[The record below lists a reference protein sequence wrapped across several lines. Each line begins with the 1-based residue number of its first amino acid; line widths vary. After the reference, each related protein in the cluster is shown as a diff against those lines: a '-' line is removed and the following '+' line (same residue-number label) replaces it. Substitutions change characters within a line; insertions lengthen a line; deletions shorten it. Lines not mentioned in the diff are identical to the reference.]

1 VATINGTAGN
11 DTLTGTSGNDT
22 INGLGGNDLIRAGS
36 TGGTDVVDGG
46 AGFDSIEFASRA
58 TSALIVDFV
67 AGTISGGSS
76 GTISFTS
83 VERIVASNFNDRLSG
98 NGSGQ
103 TLAGQAG
110 ADTLRGAGG
119 VDTLW
124 GGGGA
129 DIFIF
134 REIGTGNAD
143 SVRDFGS
150 GTDKLLL
157 GGSAM
162 SALGAAGDFA
172 AGDARF
178 KANSTGTATDASDR
192 VLYNTTTRQIF
203 YDADGNGSGV
213 KVLIATLQSG
223 ATLAATDIV
232 VEGGGGGGVHL
243 VGTGFEDNLVGGAG
257 DDTLEGL
264 AGDDTLDGSDG
275 NDRLLG
281 GDGADLLLFQAGSG
295 NYGSDTLDGGAG
307 DDFISFGVYATSGV
321 VIDLRAGTLSG
332 GRSSGSATFTN
343 IENAIGGAFNDL
355 LVAYDGVDLG
365 GGVVIGSQ
373 LEGRD
378 GNDTVLGGLA
388 GDNLFGGSDDDEI
401 RGGAGDDYIN
411 AGTGRDSLFGDA
423 GDDFFEL
430 SVFGADSGEDTVDGG
445 TGTDYM
451 SYTGARSALVV
462 DFVAGTISGGHLGG
476 GGSKV
481 FANIENFIS
490 GDGADRITGDD
501 AANVLQGGFGSDT
514 IDGAAGNDTIYGGTE
529 GNPFDQP
536 DELSGGAGN
545 DVLTGSSAPDAFIF
559 DVTPGAANADVITN
573 FVGQSDKMPLD
584 GTAHANSGPSGN
596 FSAGDVRFWS
606 SASGTAHDADDRVIY
621 NTTNGQLWYDAD
633 GNGAGAAQLI
643 ATLQGAPTLV
653 ATDISIIDG
662 SGGGGGSTISGTAG
676 NDTLTGT
683 GGDDTIDGLGGNDRV
698 LAGSTGGADVVNG
711 GAGFDSIEFASR
723 ATSAVV
729 VDFAAGTISGGSSGS
744 ISFSGVERV
753 VASNFNDSL
762 TGSAGVQTLA
772 GQAGADTLWGAGG
785 VDTLWGG
792 GGGDTFIFREMGP
805 ANADSVR
812 DWASGSDE
820 AALDDAAFTA
830 IGAAGDFAAGDPR
843 FKANATG
850 TATDTSDRVVYNT
863 SSGSLYYDA
872 DGSGGGAAQLI
883 ATFQGAPAVSV
894 TDITVI

>member
-1 VATINGTAGN
+1 VATITGTGGN
-11 DTLTGTSGNDT
+11 DTLTGTAGDDT
-22 INGLGGNDLIRAGS
+22 ISGLGGRDFILAGA
-36 TGGTDVVDGG
+36 TGGADVVDGG
-46 AGFDSIEFASRA
+46 AGVDSIEFASRA
-58 TSALIVDFV
+58 TRAVIVDFV
-67 AGTISGGSS
+67 AGTIGGGSS
-76 GTISFTS
+76 GSISFTS
-83 VERIVASNFNDRLSG
+83 IERVVASNFDDSLSG
-98 NGSGQ
+98 SAAGQ
-103 TLAGQAG
+103 TLAGQGG
-110 ADTLRGAGG
+110 ADTLWGAGG

-129 DIFIF
+129 DTFIF
-134 REIGTGNAD
+134 RETGTGNAD

-162 SALGAAGDFA
+162 GALGAAGNFA

-178 KANSTGTATDASDR
+178 KANATGTATDASDR
-192 VLYNTTTRQIF
+192 VLYNTTTRQVF
-203 YDADGNGSGV
+203 YDADGNGSGA

-223 ATLAATDIV
+223 ATLAATDVIV
-232 VEGGGGGGVHL
+232 ESGGGGGGVHL
-243 VGTGFEDNLVGGAG
+243 VGTAFENSLVGGAG

-275 NDRLLG
+275 NDHLLG
-281 GDGADLLLFQAGSG
+281 GDGADLFLFEAGSG
-295 NYGSDTLDGGAG
+295 NYGSDTLDGGAS
-307 DDFISFGVYATSGV
+307 DDVISFGVYATSGV

-343 IENAIGGAFNDL
+343 IENAFGGAFNDL
-355 LVAYDGVDLG
+355 LIAYDGVDLG
-365 GGVVIGSQ
+365 GIVVGSQ

-423 GDDFFEL
+423 GNDFFEL
-430 SVFGADSGEDTVDGG
+430 SVFGADSGEDAIDGG
-445 TGTDYM
+445 PGTDYM

-476 GGSKV
+476 GGSKI

-490 GDGADRITGDD
+490 GDGADRIVGDA

-536 DELSGGAGN
+536 DALSGGAGN
-545 DVLTGSSAPDAFIF
+545 DVLTGSDAADAFIF
-559 DVTPGAANADVITN
+559 DVSPGASNADVITN
-573 FVGQSDKMPLD
+573 FVGQSDRIELD
-584 GTAHANSGPSGN
+584 GNAHPNSSASGN
-596 FSAGDVRFWS
+596 FAAGDARFWS
-606 SASGTAHDADDRVIY
+606 SSSGMAHDADDRVIY
-621 NTTNGQLWYDAD
+621 NTSSGQLWYDAD
-633 GNGAGAAQLI
+633 GNGAGSAQLI

-653 ATDISIIDG
+653 ATDIAIVNG
-662 SGGGGGSTISGTAG
+662 SGGGGGPVINGTAG

-683 GGDDTIDGLGGNDRV
+683 AGDDAINGLGGTDRV
-698 LAGSTGGADVVNG
+698 LAGSTGGADVING

-744 ISFSGVERV
+744 ISFTGIERV

-762 TGSAGVQTLA
+762 SGTAGGQTLA

-792 GGGDTFIFREMGP
+792 GGADTFIFREMGT

-812 DWASGSDE
+812 DWASGTDE
-820 AALDDAAFTA
+820 VALDNSAFTA
-830 IGAAGDFAAGDPR
+830 IGALGDFAAGDAR
-843 FKANATG
+843 FKANSTG
-850 TATDTSDRVVYNT
+850 TATDASDRVIYNT
-863 SSGSLYYDA
+863 STGSLYYDA
-872 DGSGGGAAQLI
+872 DGSGGGVAQLI
-883 ATFQGAPAVSV
+883 ATFQGSPALAG

>member
-1 VATINGTAGN
+1 MATITGTAGN
-11 DTLTGTSGNDT
+11 DTLTGTAGNDT
-22 INGLGGNDLIRAGS
+22 ISGLGGNDLIRAGS
-36 TGGTDVVDGG
+36 TGGTDVINGG

-58 TSALIVDFV
+58 SSAVIVDFA

-83 VERIVASNFNDRLSG
+83 VERVVAGNFNDRLSG

-103 TLAGQAG
+103 TLVGQGG
-110 ADTLRGAGG
+110 ADTLWGAGG
-119 VDTLW
+119 IDTLW

-129 DIFIF
+129 DRFIF
-134 REIGTGNAD
+134 RETGTSNAD

-162 SALGAAGDFA
+162 SALGAAGNFA

-192 VLYNTTTRQIF
+192 VIYNTTTRQVF
-203 YDADGNGSGV
+203 YDADGNGSGT

-223 ATLAATDIV
+223 ATLVATDIA
-232 VEGGGGGGVHL
+232 VEGGGGGVHL
-243 VGTGFEDNLVGGAG
+243 VGSEFNDSLVGGAG
-257 DDTLEGL
+257 NDTLEGL
-264 AGDDTLDGSDG
+264 AGDDTLDGADG

-281 GDGADLLLFQAGSG
+281 GEGIDFFLFQAGSG
-295 NYGSDTLDGGAG
+295 NYGSDTLDGGV
-307 DDFISFGVYATSGV
+307 DLNDFISFGVYATSGV
-321 VIDLRAGTLSG
+321 IIDLRAGTLSG

-343 IENAIGGAFNDL
+343 IEHAIGGAFNDL

-365 GGVVIGSQ
+365 GGVVVGSQ
-373 LEGRD
+373 LEGRA

-388 GDNLFGGSDDDEI
+388 GDNLFGGSGDDEI
-401 RGGAGDDYIN
+401 RGGAGVDGIN

-430 SVFGADSGEDTVDGG
+430 SVFGADSGDDTIDGG

-476 GGSKV
+476 GGTKV

-490 GDGADRITGDD
+490 GDGADRITGDA

-514 IDGAAGNDTIYGGTE
+514 IDGAAGNDTIYGGLD
-529 GNPFDQP
+529 GNPFEHSE
-536 DELSGGAGN
+536 ELSGGAGN
-545 DVLTGSSAPDAFIF
+545 DVLTGGNAPDTFIF
-559 DVTPGAANADVITN
+559 DVSPGATNADVIAN
-573 FVGQSDKMPLD
+573 FVGQSDKIGLD
-584 GTAHANSGPSGN
+584 GNAHANSGASGN
-596 FSAGDVRFWS
+596 FAAGDARFWS
-606 SASGTAHDADDRVIY
+606 STSGTAHDADDRVIY
-621 NTTNGQLWYDAD
+621 NTSNGQLWYDAD
-633 GNGAGAAQLI
+633 GSGAGAAQLI
-643 ATLQGAPTLV
+643 GTLGGAPTLV
-653 ATDISIIDG
+653 ATDISIVNG
-662 SGGGGGSTISGTAG
+662 SGGAGQVINGTSG

-683 GGDDTIDGLGGNDRV
+683 AGNDTINGVGGNDRV
-698 LAGSTGGADVVNG
+698 LAGSSGGADVING

-729 VDFAAGTISGGSSGS
+729 VDFGAGTITGGSPGT
-744 ISFSGVERV
+744 ISFTGVERI
-753 VASNFNDSL
+753 VASNFNDRL
-762 TGSAGVQTLA
+762 TGSAGGQTLA
-772 GQAGADTLWGAGG
+772 GQAGADTLWGAAGI
-785 VDTLWGG
+785 DTLWGG
-792 GGGDTFIFREMGP
+792 GGADRFIFRETGS

-812 DWASGSDE
+812 DWASGADKV
-820 AALDDAAFTA
+820 ALDNSPMSALGATGNFASGDA
-830 IGAAGDFAAGDPR
+830 R
-843 FKANATG
+843 FKANSTG
-850 TATDTSDRVVYNT
+850 TATDTNDRVVYNT
-863 SSGSLYYDA
+863 STGSLYYDA
-872 DGSGGGAAQLI
+872 DGNGAGAAQLI
-883 ATFQGAPAVSV
+883 ATFQGAPGVAA